1 MKKLV
6 ATVLTVGLAA
16 SILTGCNND
25 PYMQK
30 QDDQV
35 ISVDYKMLT
44 KDKLYY
50 IPHERG
56 KADLPPRYEKFLSDN
71 PSLEVIGV
79 NENNNE
85 TSSNNAIHGY
95 YIFTKKKENQQ

>member
-1 MKKLV
+1 MKKLI

-16 SILTGCNND
+16 TILTGCNND

-35 ISVDYKMLT
+35 ISIDYKMLI

-50 IPHERG
+50 IPHENG
-56 KADLPPRYEKFLSDN
+56 KADLPPRYEKLLTDN
-71 PSLEVIGV
+71 PSLEVISV
-79 NENNNE
+79 SVNTNENTNN
-85 TSSNNAIHGY
+85 SINGY
-95 YIFTKKKENQQ
+95 YIFTKKKEDQ